1 MNVKTHKNQKR
12 SRKNL
17 DSIIVLFR
25 NVPLTSKCIEML
37 RDLPQNPIVLDV
49 CPHIRS
55 GTLESNI
62 TRPWMKLGG
71 ISNHKSS
78 LVTKITLATL

>member
-1 MNVKTHKNQKR
+1 MNVKTHENQKW
-12 SRKNL
+12 SRKNI
-17 DSIIVLFR
+17 DSFSVLVR
-25 NVPLTSKCIEML
+25 NVPLTSKCTEML
-37 RDLPQNPIVLDV
+37 SDLPQNPIVLDV
-49 CPHIRS
+49 CLHNRS
-55 GTLESNI
+55 GTLESNV